1 MNEKEN
7 YQVTEQ
13 ILIALAI
20 TNIEYLIEIQTNL
33 VVEDFQ
39 NETNRKV
46 YQTLLKM
53 KNNDENIDP
62 VSLCN
67 NLVKEQIFENFDSAN
82 KYIDQ
87 VSNNVPFTTIDLRTY
102 INQIKDHILKEKL
115 NVLVKETY
123 KELTS
128 KPIDDINDFL
138 GKFEKNVQEL
148 AQKRRVSS
156 FLNMDTIVP
165 ALMESMYE
173 RIKQRRHDKNFVP
186 YLTGLSTG
194 YQKLDYITAG
204 FRPGE
209 MIIIAARPSVGKT
222 AFVLNLIYNVSK
234 SYPVAFF
241 SLEMSD
247 KQIAKRLL
255 QKVSGLSTEELD
267 TLDYDYNSETKRIYV
282 SESTAKSSSQ
292 QLATLQASCEN
303 LSSKNIFIDDS
314 SSLKMFDI
322 EQKAKKLKQKYPN
335 LAMIAIDYLGLIQVV
350 SKNST
355 ENRTQQI
362 GELSRQLKALAR
374 DLNIPIVVL
383 SQMSRDSEKRTNHEP
398 TMSDLRDSGNI
409 EQDADIIMTLFR
421 SDYYNN
427 TKKSDQETQT
437 NQETENSNISNVTV
451 NVLKNRNGK
460 TGKVYFCF
468 SKNTCE
474 FSAITEGIDDENN

>member
-1 MNEKEN
+1 
-7 YQVTEQ
+7 
-13 ILIALAI
+13 
-20 TNIEYLIEIQTNL
+20 
-33 VVEDFQ
+33 
-39 NETNRKV
+39 
-46 YQTLLKM
+46 
-53 KNNDENIDP
+53 
-62 VSLCN
+62 
-67 NLVKEQIFENFDSAN
+67 
-82 KYIDQ
+82 
-87 VSNNVPFTTIDLRTY
+87 
-102 INQIKDHILKEKL
+102 
-115 NVLVKETY
+115 
-123 KELTS
+123 
-128 KPIDDINDFL
+128 
-138 GKFEKNVQEL
+138 
-148 AQKRRVSS
+148 
-156 FLNMDTIVP
+156 
-165 ALMESMYE
+165 MESMYE